1 MTWVAIPAYWSRPPR
16 PSQPQATP
24 EALPPLAIPDLDNL
38 TDAQAEAIFSATDGN
53 SVAYTAEAGA
63 NDARIVARVSPI
75 VDRVSPIA
83 EALVT
88 IDLDMAAFPDSQQ
101 INFSL
106 TDGDNFKFQIK
117 KTGPDTAMIVAR
129 EGVDL
134 ASGQYNFKLIVNEFG
149 NAPANTSDI
158 DVQVHVVIDNEAPKF
173 AEDAPESGTV
183 AERARDVE
191 IETFSASDINNQVL
205 NYDIKANVDEETG
218 VDTGAAGILPGLVIG
233 RYSGVLKTTEEVPA
247 DQPDYDEPSVDDP
260 DTTVDESERETDNEH
275 VFIIIVSDGTS
286 SAEHEFTLTVTDV
299 DDPAPGSK
307 QRLRIKE
314 NNAGGVENEFGMAP
328 VITGGTGDYTIGDQ
342 IDNQG
347 NIASQDENPE
357 DILFDVDGPTGEV
370 FLAEGKKVNFESGI
384 TTYTLSINRGNSSGI
399 IVVTVEDVNEA
410 PAFTP
415 AAKLMETEA
424 AVAPAEKG
432 YIELFVLES
441 AEVGTKVS
449 IGQDA
454 GNNPTSINAIFT
466 AIDED
471 TRDEW
476 DNIAYDLWY
485 DDDDDDTDKDNAY
498 SGANAMVRV
507 TANGTIEVNT
517 PLDTDADDAV
527 RSIDLVLRAVDSKQ
541 AAEEAA
547 DTRAE
552 DARDLKDT
560 LMIRMTII
568 DTNVAPV
575 FDDPS
580 REKTH
585 ASVSE
590 GAAVGTT
597 VHTYRATDED
607 GDTVKYR
614 LRDED
619 DAPFFTVNEIMVA
632 NATTGVMEPI
642 GELNTAA
649 GLDYETQ
656 TSHTVEIQAYD
667 TDGDTDEIVITVDV
681 ENANDNSPVFN
692 VAPSAALTVA
702 ENTPRGVM
710 LGSYAATDADGD
722 VVTYSLSGTNA
733 KSFHI
738 DGYGNL
744 KTLESLDYDSNT
756 PCSVGGCSVTVVASD
771 ANAASGE
778 PVNEHNGPTE
788 AAVTITVLPVE
799 DSVSTLNVTKANPV
813 PGTTRGDPMTALG
826 NTKESVST
834 AVPERPA
841 DLPNKGG
848 APLNF
853 VETDWANWGTVL
865 RIEVTAQSPDATCG
879 GGNEC
884 VIINLNSDS
893 ADDTL
898 QLKAYRMDTPAGATS
913 NENKFVAA
921 VMLVELDGDAT
932 DIKTSANVDI
942 PVYKHGDGS
951 VARLQVDEEDEI
963 EIEFGNLRG
972 DIDVENEA
980 PEIGN
985 FAPEDGSAFDDPDVE
1000 YTFTVTDSHSGLP
1013 EPEDLPDTDGDD
1025 SYMPVVALIS
1035 KGQCETAG
1043 QDASAESK
1051 ARRAKLIN
1059 DGFEVV
1065 GDMANISDDESLYCP
1080 GVEQDGEYDASG
1092 AGYGFAPIRDDKD
1105 FDEIDDGFDV
1115 DTTIVLRENRI
1126 FYVTFVACDAAG
1138 NCSFF
1143 DPDGNDEAEELA
1155 EITVDTEDPVF
1166 VQARTG
1172 LTWDSTDNE
1181 YDDNRSYIQVIFN
1194 DLTKLNTETVEID
1207 DFVVEGHSIKDVQ
1220 VYENP
1225 DDDDVNW
1232 ADSGRYGAAGSKN
1245 KRGVD
1250 RYRDLENVVFIEL
1263 EDELLADETPDV
1275 TIVPNGVEDKAGNE
1289 QDDGDHEADDWIS
1302 PAFTIVSIV
1311 STRETSQDEVLAGD
1325 DDEVTVVVTSD
1336 ERLDSTRPTVLVT
1349 YVNAP
1354 AGSVDTKGVALCDT
1368 KAGDDK
1374 GTRERGEIVHND
1386 NCASSAA
1393 TGGNLNNSVE
1403 KVSNTEW
1410 VVTITEPKAT
1420 GYYNFR
1426 IEGND
1431 RSPQENPGSEGVS
1444 PKAIVTDF
1452 FDADGDVNADDAIF
1466 FEGDINLPKPNV
1478 RVSGVSVEGNE
1489 ADVEFRSPLFVELDF
1504 GANHSDNCRNVDS
1517 DERMSNC
1524 MNENSEYAEDNFDDI
1539 VVTSFVL
1546 DGVDITDSVKTTDNQ
1561 SFLVSL
1567 ESISIGDHTAELQ
1580 AVDQAGNVLE
1590 DTLEIDFEVND
1601 RDPFEKRLSPG
1612 WNLVSL
1618 PGEPADSSIAAVF
1631 GPGVEVRTV
1640 YTYDPVIPGG
1650 WQVAVRETLDSDW
1663 QGDLTDINGQRGYWV
1678 LSDAIQDWEVSIPRL
1693 AGGVAGTGTPIQPP
1707 VIPLYA
1713 GWNLIPVTDISGN
1726 GAGGDELSADVY
1738 LQSLDDG
1745 IDLAR
1750 VLGFDT
1756 IRNQWET
1763 VLDPDMQMNNTLTI
1777 GSGYWIFVREAT
1789 SLVPSGYVGGG
1800 GGD

>member
-1 MTWVAIPAYWSRPPR
+1 MA
-16 PSQPQATP
+16 
-24 EALPPLAIPDLDNL
+24 
-38 TDAQAEAIFSATDGN
+38 GN
-53 SVAYTAEAGA
+53 SLTYTAEAGA
-63 NDARIVARVSPI
+63 TDAKVAVRVSPG
-75 VDRVSPIA
+75 A
-83 EALVT
+83 EAIVN
-88 IDLDMAAFPDSQQ
+88 IDLGMAAITTDQQ
-101 INFSL
+101 VNFSL
-106 TDGDNFKFQIK
+106 TDGANLDFQIK
-117 KTGPDTAMIVAR
+117 KTGDDTAEIVVKN
-129 EGVDL
+129 GVTL
-134 ASGQYNFKLIVNEFG
+134 TAGQNNFQLVVNEFG
-149 NAPANTSDI
+149 NAPANTEDVDI
-158 DVQVHVVIDNEAPKF
+158 EVTVVIDNEPPAFTNP
-173 AEDAPESGTV
+173 PESGTV
-183 AERARDVE
+183 AEREMDAE
-191 IETFSASDINNQVL
+191 IATFSASDINNQVL
-205 NYDIKANVDEETG
+205 SYSIAAKVDEDG
-218 VDTGAAGILPGLVIG
+218 VQDAGAAQILPSLDTTEF
-233 RYSGVLKTTEEVPA
+233 RDSGVLKTTDSVEVPV
-247 DQPDYDEPSVDDP
+247 DQPDYDEPSVNDP
-260 DTTVDESERETDNEH
+260 DTLDVDESERETNNEH
-275 VFIIIVSDGTS
+275 VFVITVSDGTS
-286 SAEHEFTLTVTDV
+286 FVNVDFTLTVTDV
-299 DDPAPGSK
+299 DDPAPGSSQK
-307 QRLRIKE
+307 LKVYE
-314 NNAGGVENEFGMAP
+314 NNEGGLDNSFGTAPDLSGAGDFS
-328 VITGGTGDYTIGDQ
+328 IGEQ
-342 IDNQG
+342 IDGQG
-347 NIASQDENPE
+347 NITLDP
-357 DILFDVDGPTGEV
+357 DDLLFAIDAVTGKIY
-370 FLAEGKKVNFESGI
+370 LKTDKVGEIDYESG
-384 TTYTLSINRGNSSGI
+384 TVTYTLSISRGTSGI
-399 IVVTVEDVNEA
+399 VVITVHDVNEA
-410 PAFTP
+410 PMFSASDKARAMP
-415 AAKLMETEA
+415 
-424 AVAPAEKG
+424 
-432 YIELFVLES
+432 IELYVLES
-441 AEVGTKVS
+441 AAVGTVVS

-454 GNNPTSINAIFT
+454 GNNPTTIPARFT
-466 AIDED
+466 ASDED
-471 TRDEW
+471 SALTGDA
-476 DNIAYDLWY
+476 IVYDLWY
-485 DDDDDDTDKDNAY
+485 DHDDDAATAPIEY
-498 SGANAMVRV
+498 TGASATFGVD
-507 TANGTIEVNT
+507 ANGTISVT
-517 PLDTDADDAV
+517 SMLDTDADDAV
-527 RSIDLVLRAVDSKQ
+527 RSILLVLRAVD
-541 AAEEAA
+541 A
-547 DTRAE
+547 DEQGDPPDLTS
-552 DARDLKDT
+552 DLKDLVELNVT
-560 LMIRMTII
+560 VI

-580 REKTH
+580 RAQTH

-590 GAAVGTT
+590 GAAVGT
-597 VHTYRATDED
+597 VVYTYRATDED
-607 GDTVKYR
+607 GDTVRYR
-614 LRDED
+614 LRDQD
-619 DAPFFTVNEIMVA
+619 DAPFFTVEETLNAANEEI
-632 NATTGVMEPI
+632 GV
-642 GELNTAA
+642 LKTAA

-681 ENANDNSPVFN
+681 SNANDNSPAFN

-722 VVTYSLSGTNA
+722 TVTYSLSGTNA

-738 DGYGNL
+738 DGDGNL

-778 PVNEHNGPTE
+778 PVTGHNGPTE

-813 PGTTRGDPMTALG
+813 PGTTRGDPDTALG
-826 NTKESVST
+826 NTKESVN
-834 AVPERPA
+834 ADVPERPA
-841 DLPNKGG
+841 DLPNATG

-853 VETDWANWGTVL
+853 VETDWANWGAVL
-865 RIEVTAQSPDATCG
+865 RIEVTSQSPDATCG
-879 GGNEC
+879 SGNEC
-884 VIINLNSDS
+884 VVINLNSDS

-898 QLKAYRMDTPAGATS
+898 QLKAYRKDTPVGGAS

-942 PVYKHGDGS
+942 PVYKHGDGT

-1080 GVEQDGEYDASG
+1080 GVEQDGEYDADIG
-1092 AGYGFAPIRDDKD
+1092 GYGFAPIRDDKD

-1115 DTTIVLRENRI
+1115 ETTIVLRENRI

-1207 DFVVEGHSIKDVQ
+1207 DFVVEGHTIKDVQ

-1225 DDDDVNW
+1225 DDDDVTW

-1311 STRETSQDEVLAGD
+1311 STRETSQDQVLAGD

-1368 KAGDDK
+1368 KAGDDE

-1410 VVTITEPKAT
+1410 IVTITEPKAT

-1444 PKAIVTDF
+1444 PDAIVTDF

-1618 PGEPADSSIAAVF
+1618 PGEPADSSIGAVF

-1640 YTYDPVIPGG
+1640 YSYDPVIPGG
-1650 WQVAVRETLDSDW
+1650 WMVAVRETLDSDW
-1663 QGDLTDINGQRGYWV
+1663 QGDLTEINGQHGYWV

-1693 AGGVAGTGTPIQPP
+1693 SGGAAGTGTPIQPP

-1726 GAGGDELSADVY
+1726 GAGGDTLSADVY

-1745 IDLAR
+1745 VDLAR

-1777 GSGYWIFVREAT
+1777 GAGYWIFVREAT